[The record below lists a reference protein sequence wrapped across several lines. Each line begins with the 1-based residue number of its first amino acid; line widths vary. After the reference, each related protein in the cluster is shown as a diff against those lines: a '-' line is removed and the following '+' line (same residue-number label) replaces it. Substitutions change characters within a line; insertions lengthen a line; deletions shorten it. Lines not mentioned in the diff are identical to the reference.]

1 MKTVHEI
8 IRIVHTNTLWQ
19 DSEKWCN
26 ITIYDMNNNIIGYGH
41 DIVEW
46 IFKGSGMMTH
56 CRKDVEGIFYYNA
69 EFHVDTYHSIARIIV
84 EPLKPAVL

>member
-19 DSEKWCN
+19 DSKKWCN
-26 ITIYDMNNNIIGYGH
+26 ITIYDVNDNIITEGH
-41 DIVEW
+41 DIVQF
-46 IFKGSGMMTH
+46 IFKGTLMQME
-56 CRKDVEGIFYYNA
+56 CIKDVEGIFYYDA
-69 EFHVDTYHSIARIIV
+69 EFHIDPSSNTCKIIV